1 MAEERKLTKE
11 EIAKERVSTFKAVT
25 DGMIANSQNG
35 YRTYDYGSTSLSGI
49 VTYTD
54 EEIAEIISGG
64 SQDQLSAL
72 SRSYFRASGF
82 YRRIILFYAYLL
94 LYAHVLVPHY
104 KKKINANS
112 KTYYNQALD
121 FMDHL
126 NIKNFCA
133 QAAAAVL
140 IDGIYYGIF
149 TEKKDKVSIAKLPI
163 SYCRSNYNGYS
174 ELPIVE
180 FDLAYFN
187 TLLTKEQQ
195 ERAFAIFPPDVKKT
209 YNKYL
214 DGKANRWYIIPEG
227 QGVCFKM
234 EEARPMFI
242 NTITAIENFETYR
255 DLEVQKEELETKKI
269 LVQEIGVKS
278 DGEFVIEPEEA
289 LELHRG
295 AVSMLSNNTSLDVL
309 TTYAE
314 AKVLSL
320 SDARQ
325 TVSSNLDSF
334 EKMIYSES
342 GASSN
347 IFAATGNLSLAQSL
361 NNDLS
366 LMMTL
371 ANQISNTFTYLMN
384 KKFETSSISFSITI
398 LPISYYNIDE
408 YMDQQYKLAT
418 TGYSFILPALASGLS
433 QKQFFDI
440 KTLENDVL
448 SLKDMLIPLST
459 AFTESAE
466 GRIRK
471 PNAGEDGIDGGAPE
485 KDQTKKSD
493 KTIKNIEGGK
503 NS

>member
-1 MAEERKLTKE
+1 MQ
-11 EIAKERVSTFKAVT
+11 F
-25 DGMIANSQNG
+25 
-35 YRTYDYGSTSLSGI
+35 
-49 VTYTD
+49 
-54 EEIAEIISGG
+54 
-64 SQDQLSAL
+64 
-72 SRSYFRASGF
+72 
-82 YRRIILFYAYLL
+82 
-94 LYAHVLVPHY
+94 
-104 KKKINANS
+104 
-112 KTYYNQALD
+112 
-121 FMDHL
+121 
-126 NIKNFCA
+126 
-133 QAAAAVL
+133 
-140 IDGIYYGIF
+140 
-149 TEKKDKVSIAKLPI
+149 
-163 SYCRSNYNGYS
+163 
-174 ELPIVE
+174 
-180 FDLAYFN
+180 
-187 TLLTKEQQ
+187 
-195 ERAFAIFPPDVKKT
+195 FPPDVKKT

-433 QKQFFDI
+433 QKQFF
-440 KTLENDVL
+440 
-448 SLKDMLIPLST
+448 
-459 AFTESAE
+459 
-466 GRIRK
+466 
-471 PNAGEDGIDGGAPE
+471 
-485 KDQTKKSD
+485 
-493 KTIKNIEGGK
+493 
-503 NS
+503 